1 MCDDIFE
8 QKNMHLDQILA
19 DRRSYRMFRPEF
31 PEEDA
36 IRRILHAGLLAPYA
50 AAAVGGS
57 KDYFR
62 RFFVMK
68 QGSAS
73 LNAAVPL
80 VMEQANLMAQGLE
93 KEMETNPVLR
103 EKAVTFVQRLGM
115 IRKMGRV
122 PGVGNAPYFIVVA
135 ERKGFPPVELQSLA
149 HCLENMWLKATALEL
164 GFQIVSITSQMSGNA
179 AFCNILGISVGE
191 WELMGCA
198 VGYPADELSPSIRP
212 PVEDV
217 TRWLE

>member
-1 MCDDIFE
+1 MCSDVSE
-8 QKNMHLDQILA
+8 QKNMYLDQILA
-19 DRRSYRMFRPEF
+19 DRRSYRMFRQEVPEV
-31 PEEDA
+31 DD

-62 RFFVMK
+62 RFFVMQK
-68 QGSAS
+68 GSLS
-73 LNAAVPL
+73 LNAVIPL
-80 VMEQANLMAQGLE
+80 VMEQVNVMAQGLNV
-93 KEMETNPVLR
+93 EMEKNPPLR
-103 EKAVTFVQRLGM
+103 KKAVMFVQRLEM
-115 IRKMGRV
+115 IRKAGRV
-122 PGVGNAPYFIVVA
+122 PGVGNAPYYIVVA
-135 ERKGFPPVELQSLA
+135 ERKGFPPVEQQSLA

-164 GFQIVSITSQMSGNA
+164 GFQLVSITSQLSGNA
-179 AFCNILGISVGE
+179 EFCKLLGIPKGE

>member
-31 PEEDA
+31 PEEDD

-68 QGSAS
+68 KGSAS

-80 VMEQANLMAQGLE
+80 VMEQANVMAQGLE
-93 KEMETNPVLR
+93 KEMATNKVLR
-103 EKAVTFVQRLGM
+103 EKAVIFVQRLGM

-164 GFQIVSITSQMSGNA
+164 GFQIVSITSQMSGNV
-179 AFCNILGISVGE
+179 AFCNILGIPVGE